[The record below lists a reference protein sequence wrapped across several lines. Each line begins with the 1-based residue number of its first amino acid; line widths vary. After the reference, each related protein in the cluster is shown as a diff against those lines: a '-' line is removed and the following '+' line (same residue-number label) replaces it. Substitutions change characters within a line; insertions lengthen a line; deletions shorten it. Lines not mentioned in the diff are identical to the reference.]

1 MDKNISNNLMN
12 EAAKSILVQ
21 KNQLDSVENYL
32 VNLHEGLQ
40 ELNDIQ
46 EKNSKDINQLLNQAE
61 MMCKDF
67 GIDISDIDF
76 NDELIPI
83 NLEELVGETH
93 NEFQEMHTIKFK
105 PQTLETFEI
114 KNDITWDDYMEKIEL
129 YAEKHSLIL
138 DRDPFDLL
146 LSEAEK
152 NELSKKVLEDYAAK
166 KANCDKYDYMIA
178 TFCGVVSGVID
189 SFFVGMPEESKLGNW
204 ADEKVDE
211 IVIKISKMVWN
222 SDKKTRKQ
230 LRKEPNDIVSAI
242 AYLERRFKVNYDQ
255 AKSADVGNKVKNMSM
270 NNHHI
275 KSLGHAPD
283 LIGLIFSIIDQ
294 FTSTSHF
301 IDNGKIITFNT
312 KEYKLEG
319 NNFIS
324 KLFCG
329 FSNWLGH
336 LISDCA
342 GSSTS
347 RRENPNGYGSG
358 IPMPLFELFQLCG
371 KGNFKIYKNDNS
383 VKSLSLAELSV
394 KVFESGYDARFGL
407 VQTIPVVINDLMIRL
422 LWSIKNIFYSKKHWK
437 ECIPVGNQPELRRML
452 LTGHGVL
459 CLVDGVD
466 AAIRSTGEILCFAL
480 HLNFVAWKRLAFSGL
495 IEVRALYKENTID
508 LVALNKD
515 LEKEWQRLYTAI

>member
-12 EAAKSILVQ
+12 EAAKSLLVQ

-46 EKNSKDINQLLNQAE
+46 EKNLKDINQLLNQAE

-83 NLEELVGETH
+83 NLEEFVGETD
-93 NEFQEMHTIKFK
+93 NEFQELHTIKFK
-105 PQTLETFEI
+105 PQTLETVEI
-114 KNDITWDDYMEKIEL
+114 KNDITWDDYMENIEF

-146 LSEAEK
+146 LSESEK
-152 NELSKKVLEDYAAK
+152 KELSKKVLEDYTAK

-178 TFCGVVSGVID
+178 AFCGVVSGIID
-189 SFFVGMPEESKLGNW
+189 SFFVGMPEESKLGEWTKEQTDKFVIRIAKINGW
-204 ADEKVDE
+204 KPKSDSTDN
-211 IVIKISKMVWN
+211 IVN
-222 SDKKTRKQ
+222 
-230 LRKEPNDIVSAI
+230 AI
-242 AYLERRFKVNYDQ
+242 NFFEGKYGVNYDQ
-255 AKSADVGNKVKNMSM
+255 AKSADVDNKVKNMSM

-301 IDNGKIITFNT
+301 LDNGKIITFNT

-383 VKSLSLAELSV
+383 VESVSLADLSV
-394 KVFESGYDARFGL
+394 KVFESGYDARFG
-407 VQTIPVVINDLMIRL
+407 VAQAIPVVINDLMIRL
-422 LWSIKNIFYSKKHWK
+422 LWSIKNRFYSQKDWN
-437 ECIPVGNQPELRRML
+437 ECIPIGNKPELRRML

-466 AAIRSTGEILCFAL
+466 ARIRSGGKALDFAK

-495 IEVRALYKENTID
+495 VEVRALYKENTID
-508 LVALNKD
+508 IVAMNSD
-515 LEKEWQRLYTAI
+515 LEKEWNRLYSAI